1 MYLKKKKNYI
11 KKKKIKINIFLW
23 SLIFSFF
30 KTNFSH
36 L

>member
-23 SLIFSFF
+23 SLIFFF
-30 KTNFSH
+30 F
-36 L
+36 